1 MTKPLVPLLF
11 VLLLTLLDGCQQKAQ
26 LPLPTV
32 EHVDLE
38 RYGGLWHEIA
48 RYENR
53 FEEGCVGA
61 TARYRLQDGHVRV
74 VNSCYDDAGRLK
86 DQAKGK
92 AHVVEGSGNAKL
104 RVTFFWPFYGDYWI
118 IMLADDYR
126 YAVIGDPER
135 KYLWILARG
144 TVLSD
149 EDRGIIL
156 SKLPALGYDP
166 FKLYW
171 TGFKAM
177 CNH

>member
-1 MTKPLVPLLF
+1 MKNASLFFVSALLIALVTGCGEKPSEPM
-11 VLLLTLLDGCQQKAQ
+11 
-26 LPLPTV
+26 PTV
-32 EHVDLE
+32 EHVDLQ

-61 TARYRLQDGHVRV
+61 TADYTLKEGYLQV
-74 VNSCYDDAGRLK
+74 VNSCYGEDGRLS
-86 DQAKGK
+86 DRAKGK
-92 AHVVEGSGNAKL
+92 AYVVEGSGNAKL
-104 RVTFFWPFYGDYWI
+104 RVSFFWPFSGDYWI

-126 YAVIGDPER
+126 YSVVGDPQR

-149 EDRGIIL
+149 EDREAIFSRL
-156 SKLPALGYDP
+156 VELGYDP
-166 FKLYW
+166 FRLYW
-171 TGFKAM
+171 TGFKGM